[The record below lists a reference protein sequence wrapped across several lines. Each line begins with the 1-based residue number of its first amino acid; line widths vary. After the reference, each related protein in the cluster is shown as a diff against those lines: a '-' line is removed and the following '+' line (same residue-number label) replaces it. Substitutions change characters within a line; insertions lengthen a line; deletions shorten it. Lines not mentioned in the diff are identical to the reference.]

1 MRCISAGRADIVR
14 LRIYD
19 TGGIRRLTVPSI
31 VGETAL
37 PVKAAPPSG
46 AAKKIR
52 KIMSGDL
59 YFFANEKYG
68 VGKGNFRTQNG
79 TAEPGFSVESCA
91 FRGHGTYV
99 VSPRV

>member
-1 MRCISAGRADIVR
+1 MDISAGE
-14 LRIYD
+14 
-19 TGGIRRLTVPSI
+19 GGGFL
-31 VGETAL
+31 L
-37 PVKAAPPSG
+37 APP
-46 AAKKIR
+46 KKIR
-52 KIMSGDL
+52 KTEPGDL

-68 VGKGNFRTQNG
+68 VEKGNFRTQNG